1 MVYSD
6 GEKHYSTEGNAD
18 LLGARHWGVLNGL
31 QVTENSTPDMSVLVA
46 AGSCIVNGTEI
57 TKTTSTNVS
66 ISAADDTNPRWDI
79 ITINDVGTIAATAG
93 TPAADP
99 VPPALPANNIL
110 LALVYVAAG
119 VTQITNAN
127 IYDRRLFIE
136 KIKNVHVDDAA
147 GIAESKLSLNYPT
160 HPRLHAADHSSGGV
174 DEVSLDAS
182 QITTGTL
189 SLDRIPNTLTGKDA
203 DSIDGYEGADLEKV
217 ANKGVAN
224 GYCPLD
230 SNGLVPQSNLP
241 DIDADKVDGHD
252 AGTGANNVLVL
263 DNNGLVPLGNI
274 PSALTG
280 KDADLW
286 DGKHRTDD
294 QTIGGDVQIGGN
306 LSVDG
311 YGYFSLYGDEQLRL
325 NNENSLAD
333 SLIGIKFSGKDN
345 AGNPQPYG
353 YIYCKI
359 LDSTNG
365 SEDAQFEWWL
375 YNNGSKTKQMYL
387 TNGGDLWIGGQL
399 TQSSLK
405 SVKQDIVSFDLDSFD
420 ILDQTEVKKFRLK
433 NDKKRVH
440 YGFIAE
446 EVPDV
451 FKSFDRD
458 GKLIGINITHILA
471 VLFDAVK
478 KLKKEV
484 KNLEN
489 KTNGNSF

>member
-6 GEKHYSTEGNAD
+6 GEKFYHIDPNGIM
-18 LLGARHWGVLNGL
+18 LGSRLWGVLNGL
-31 QVTENSTPDMSVLVA
+31 QVTENSPPDMNVIVT
-46 AGSCIVNGTEI
+46 AGSAIINATEI
-57 TKTTSTNVS
+57 TKDTSTTVPVDP
-66 ISAADDTNPRWDI
+66 ADATYDRWDI
-79 ITINDVGTIAATAG
+79 VVINDAGTIDVTPG
-93 TPAADP
+93 TPAANP
-99 VPPALPANNIL
+99 LPPDIPANNIL

-160 HPRLHAADHSSGGV
+160 HPKLHAADHGSGGV

-189 SLDRIPNTLTGKDA
+189 SLDRIPST
-203 DSIDGYEGADLEKV
+203 
-217 ANKGVAN
+217 
-224 GYCPLD
+224 
-230 SNGLVPQSNLP
+230 
-241 DIDADKVDGHD
+241 
-252 AGTGANNVLVL
+252 
-263 DNNGLVPLGNI
+263 
-274 PSALTG
+274 LTG

-286 DGKHRTDD
+286 DGKHRSDN

-311 YGYFSLYGDEQLRL
+311 YGYFKLYGDEQLRL
-325 NNENSLAD
+325 NNVNSLAN

-375 YNNGSKTKQMYL
+375 YRNGSKTKQMYL
-387 TNGGDLWIGGQL
+387 TNSGNLYVDGSYNQFSPEVGDTEEEIIGV
-399 TQSSLK
+399 LK
-405 SVKQDIVSFDLDSFD
+405 G
-420 ILDQTEVKKFRLK
+420 E
-433 NDKKRVH
+433 
-440 YGFIAE
+440 
-446 EVPDV
+446 V
-451 FKSFDRD
+451 FKEKAPRD
-458 GKLIGINITHILA
+458 SEGRLICPVCGKPNCAEPEHILVLEREYGKDVGKIALAAGKL
-471 VLFDAVK
+471 VLK
-478 KLKKEV
+478 IYEKLKTFEEK
-484 KNLEN
+484 LQ
-489 KTNGNSF
+489 

>member
-6 GEKHYSTEGNAD
+6 GEKFYHIDPNGIM
-18 LLGARHWGVLNGL
+18 LGSRLWGVLNGL
-31 QVTENSTPDMSVLVA
+31 QVTENSPPDMNVIVT
-46 AGSCIVNGTEI
+46 AGSAIINATEI
-57 TKTTSTNVS
+57 TKDTSTTVPVDP
-66 ISAADDTNPRWDI
+66 ADATYDRWDI
-79 ITINDVGTIAATAG
+79 VVINDAGTIDVTPG
-93 TPAADP
+93 TPAANP
-99 VPPALPANNIL
+99 LPPDIPANNIL

-160 HPRLHAADHSSGGV
+160 HPKLHAADHGSGGV

-189 SLDRIPNTLTGKDA
+189 SLDRIPSTLTGKDA
-203 DSIDGYEGADLEKV
+203 DSVDGYEGADLEKV

-230 SNGLVPQSNLP
+230 SSGLVPQANLP
-241 DIDADKVDGHD
+241 AIDADKVDGHD

-274 PSALTG
+274 PSTLTG

-286 DGKHRTDD
+286 DGKHRSDN

-311 YGYFSLYGDEQLRL
+311 YGYFKLYGDEQLRL
-325 NNENSLAD
+325 DNVNSLAN

-375 YNNGSKTKQMYL
+375 YRNGSKTKQMYL
-387 TNGGDLWIGGQL
+387 TNSGNLYVDGSYNQFSPEVGDTEEEIIGV
-399 TQSSLK
+399 LK
-405 SVKQDIVSFDLDSFD
+405 G
-420 ILDQTEVKKFRLK
+420 E
-433 NDKKRVH
+433 
-440 YGFIAE
+440 
-446 EVPDV
+446 V
-451 FKSFDRD
+451 FKEKAPRD
-458 GKLIGINITHILA
+458 SEGRLICPVCGKPNCAEPEHILVLEREYGKDVGKIALAAGKL
-471 VLFDAVK
+471 VLK
-478 KLKKEV
+478 IYEKLKTFEEK
-484 KNLEN
+484 LQ
-489 KTNGNSF
+489 

>member
-18 LLGARHWGVLNGL
+18 LLGARHWGVLSGL

-79 ITINDVGTIAATAG
+79 ITINDAGTIAATAG

-136 KIKNVHVDDAA
+136 KIKNVHVDDSA
-147 GIAESKLSLNYPT
+147 GIAESKLALNYPT
-160 HPRLHAADHSSGGV
+160 HPKLHAADHGSGGA

-182 QITTGTL
+182 QITTGIL

-203 DSIDGYEGADLEKV
+203 DTVDGYEGADLEKV

-241 DIDADKVDGHD
+241 DIDADKVD
-252 AGTGANNVLVL
+252 
-263 DNNGLVPLGNI
+263 
-274 PSALTG
+274 
-280 KDADLW
+280 
-286 DGKHRTDD
+286 
-294 QTIGGDVQIGGN
+294 
-306 LSVDG
+306 
-311 YGYFSLYGDEQLRL
+311 
-325 NNENSLAD
+325 
-333 SLIGIKFSGKDN
+333 
-345 AGNPQPYG
+345 
-353 YIYCKI
+353 
-359 LDSTNG
+359 
-365 SEDAQFEWWL
+365 
-375 YNNGSKTKQMYL
+375 
-387 TNGGDLWIGGQL
+387 
-399 TQSSLK
+399 
-405 SVKQDIVSFDLDSFD
+405 
-420 ILDQTEVKKFRLK
+420 
-433 NDKKRVH
+433 
-440 YGFIAE
+440 
-446 EVPDV
+446 
-451 FKSFDRD
+451 
-458 GKLIGINITHILA
+458 
-471 VLFDAVK
+471 
-478 KLKKEV
+478 
-484 KNLEN
+484 
-489 KTNGNSF
+489 